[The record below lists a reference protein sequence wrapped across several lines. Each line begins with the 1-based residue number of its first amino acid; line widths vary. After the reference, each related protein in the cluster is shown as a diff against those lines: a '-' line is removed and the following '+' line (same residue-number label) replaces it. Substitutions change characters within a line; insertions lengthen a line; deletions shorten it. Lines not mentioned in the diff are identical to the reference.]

1 MVANYHQSRLSPP
14 LTSQFVK
21 CPVTE
26 TLYFLIAGNVK
37 ANIGFISDLNV
48 REEQKVSWVGFEPIK
63 HFAKRCNRDC
73 ALVQS
78 TPSHGGQRIM
88 RFKGCVLPDDSK

>member
-1 MVANYHQSRLSPP
+1 MVANYHRSRLSPP

-63 HFAKRCNRDC
+63 HFALMCK
-73 ALVQS
+73 V
-78 TPSHGGQRIM
+78 T
-88 RFKGCVLPDDSK
+88 DSSECCPTIASFVKQ

>member
-63 HFAKRCNRDC
+63 HSASLCKRELVFINSR
-73 ALVQS
+73 ALPCSQC
-78 TPSHGGQRIM
+78 T
-88 RFKGCVLPDDSK
+88 KG

>member
-48 REEQKVSWVGFEPIK
+48 REEQKVSWVGFGPIK
-63 HFAKRCNRDC
+63 HFAMLCGAEIRDW
-73 ALVQS
+73 LII
-78 TPSHGGQRIM
+78 R
-88 RFKGCVLPDDSK
+88 

>member
-63 HFAKRCNRDC
+63 HFALLFEH
-73 ALVQS
+73 LVARR
-78 TPSHGGQRIM
+78 GGR
-88 RFKGCVLPDDSK
+88 RSPREA

>member
-26 TLYFLIAGNVK
+26 TLYFLIVGNIK
-37 ANIGFISDLNV
+37 SNIGFISDLNV

-63 HFAKRCNRDC
+63 HFAILLGKN
-73 ALVQS
+73 LIHTLLS
-78 TPSHGGQRIM
+78 
-88 RFKGCVLPDDSK
+88 

>member
-37 ANIGFISDLNV
+37 ANIGFISELNV

-63 HFAKRCNRDC
+63 HFAILFDHNS
-73 ALVQS
+73 S
-78 TPSHGGQRIM
+78 TRLETLSSLLLYSY
-88 RFKGCVLPDDSK
+88 F